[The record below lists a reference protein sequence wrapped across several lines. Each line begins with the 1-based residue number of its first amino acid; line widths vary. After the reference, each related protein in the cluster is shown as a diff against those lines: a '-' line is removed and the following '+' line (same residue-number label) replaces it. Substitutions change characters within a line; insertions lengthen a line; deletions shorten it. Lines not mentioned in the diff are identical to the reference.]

1 MLDQFHR
8 NINYIRISLTDRC
21 NLSCKYCRP
30 YFQGKLSHDEILSYE
45 ELLRFCQVAVQLGI
59 SKFKITGGEPLL
71 RKECLSFIGNLK
83 RLGGVEQVTLTT
95 NGTMLGK
102 YVQELKAIGID
113 GVNISIDSCNPK
125 TYADITGSD
134 CLKEVLAAFEEA
146 YIAGL
151 PLKINCVPLQGMGV
165 EEILAL
171 LNLVKD
177 KNIPLRF
184 IELMPLMC
192 NEALQGL
199 SGEEVRQMLSQ
210 AGVALEQNKKALG
223 NGPATYYDAKG
234 YAGAIGFIE
243 PLHNKFCSTC
253 NRVRLTST
261 GVLRPCLYSQ
271 AGVDFRK
278 LLREQSDEAVLLKAL
293 QEAIYHKPQ
302 GHAFE
307 ICPANFQM
315 SEVGG

>member
-30 YFQGKLSHDEILSYE
+30 YFQGNLSHDEILSYE
-45 ELLRFCQVAVQLGI
+45 ELLRFCHVAVQLGI

-71 RKECLSFIGNLK
+71 RKDCLSFIGNLK
-83 RLGGVEQVTLTT
+83 KLGGVEQVTLTT

-177 KNIPLRF
+177 NNNFYCLKQIHHEPCDYYNFSNKMESELNDYQKIIKIGICIPKMIDYD
-184 IELMPLMC
+184 IEKEIIIKEYIDGYNAMELVENGKM
-192 NEALQGL
+192 
-199 SGEEVRQMLSQ
+199 
-210 AGVALEQNKKALG
+210 NKKFIKKMLEIEKKCCEF
-223 NGPATYYDAKG
+223 NLNIDYYPTN
-234 YAGAIGFIE
+234 FIITGDE
-243 PLHNKFCSTC
+243 IYYIDFEC
-253 NRVRLTST
+253 NF
-261 GVLRPCLYSQ
+261 Y
-271 AGVDFRK
+271 
-278 LLREQSDEAVLLKAL
+278 DEKWSFSNWGIKYW
-293 QEAIYHKPQ
+293 EK
-302 GHAFE
+302 
-307 ICPANFQM
+307 
-315 SEVGG
+315 